1 MPLLYEEVHI
11 VNCPRV
17 AEMGYK
23 LIKPFLG
30 ERIREKIKFHTTNA
44 LLHSH
49 VDKSVL
55 SNALGGTLDESD
67 YNQVCLIT
75 IYKIIV
81 VSKIGFGDLDLKKG
95 VDHDLKLEKGEVW
108 NKI

>member
-1 MPLLYEEVHI
+1 MIYAEFPCWHKRGLLNVLKIFQEYMPLLYEEVHI

-67 YNQVCLIT
+67 YNQVCLVT
-75 IYKIIV
+75 
-81 VSKIGFGDLDLKKG
+81 
-95 VDHDLKLEKGEVW
+95 
-108 NKI
+108 

>member
-1 MPLLYEEVHI
+1 MNVLRIFQEYMPLLYEEVHI

-49 VDKSVL
+49 VDRSVL

-67 YNQVCLIT
+67 YNQVCL
-75 IYKIIV
+75 
-81 VSKIGFGDLDLKKG
+81 VS
-95 VDHDLKLEKGEVW
+95 
-108 NKI
+108 